1 MGMGRFKWM
10 TRRRFFAGLAAGSAG
25 LAAQALAVEPGWLQV
40 RRVRLAA
47 LSGAGCRLVQIS
59 DIHHKGDVDLFRKV
73 VSTVNGLK
81 PDVVL
86 FTGDLVEESAFWEE
100 ALELLG
106 GIKAPLFGIPGNHD
120 YWAEVDFAPAME
132 LCARGGGAWLMDGRA
147 EALEGKL
154 EVWGVTGA
162 ARPVFTPRT
171 GAFRLLLSH
180 YPNWV
185 EHIPDE
191 SFDLILAG
199 HSHGGQVRLPGIGA
213 CVVPFGVGQFE
224 RGLYLTPSGPLYV
237 NVGIGYFYVNARLFC
252 RPEITVFDA

>member
-1 MGMGRFKWM
+1 M
-10 TRRRFFAGLAAGSAG
+10 TRRRFLTGMAAAPAW

-40 RRVRLAA
+40 RRVRLPD
-47 LSGAGCRLVQIS
+47 LSAAGCRLVQIS
-59 DIHHKGDVDLFRKV
+59 DIHHKGDANLFRKV

-81 PDVVL
+81 PDLVL

-100 ALELLG
+100 ALDLLG

-147 EALEGKL
+147 EALGGKL
-154 EVWGVTGA
+154 EVWGVTGVA
-162 ARPVFTPRT
+162 QPVFTPPT
-171 GAFRLLLSH
+171 GVFRLLLSH

-185 EHIPDE
+185 ERIPE
-191 SFDLILAG
+191 ERFDLILAG

-213 CVVPFGVGQFE
+213 CVVPSGVGRFE
-224 RGLYLTPSGPLYV
+224 KGLYPTISGPLYV
-237 NVGIGYFYVNARLFC
+237 NAGIGYFYLNARLFC
-252 RPEITVFDA
+252 RPEITVFEA